1 MASGNWNGQG
11 AWPALPTSPTL
22 ELIGHPRHQDVDL
35 AWPGEEGCTGPN
47 IELNPMGEGGQ
58 AIRILI
64 DEEQYVWI
72 EWRNDSGFDFHLPGN
87 GILVLVQDL
96 RNGDLS

>member
-1 MASGNWNGQG
+1 MA
-11 AWPALPTSPTL
+11 ALPTSPTL

-58 AIRILI
+58 AIKILI

-72 EWRNDSGFDFHLPGN
+72 EWRNDSGFDFHLPGM
-87 GILVLVQDL
+87 GF
-96 RNGDLS
+96 